1 VIVSNGENKT
11 ALDHVFGEIRDNWG
25 WLLSFGIL
33 SVSLGVIGL
42 GMAAFITLASMVFYG
57 IVLLI
62 GGAAQFGH
70 SFKASGWKAKLW
82 HMLISLFYVIAGVV
96 VIRNPVLAS
105 GLLTLF
111 LAGAITAVGVARVIM
126 AWQMKGTV
134 GWGLILLGGVMALV
148 LGIMIF
154 THWPSSSLVV
164 IGLFIS
170 IELIANGWSAITV
183 ALAAKRASEA

>member
-1 VIVSNGENKT
+1 MSNDEN
-11 ALDHVFGEIRDNWG
+11 AAPLDRIFGEIRENWG
-25 WLLSFGIL
+25 WLLGFGFL
-33 SVSLGVIGL
+33 SVILGVIGL

-62 GGAAQFGH
+62 GGAAQFIH

-96 VIRNPVLAS
+96 VVRNPVLAS

-111 LAGAITAVGVARVIM
+111 LAGAITAVGVARIIM
-126 AWQMKGTV
+126 AFQMKGTA
-134 GWGLILLGGVMALV
+134 GWGLILLGGIMALV

-183 ALAAKRASEA
+183 AIAARSASRA

>member
-1 VIVSNGENKT
+1 MSNDENT
-11 ALDHVFGEIRDNWG
+11 APLGRVFGEIRENWG
-25 WLLSFGIL
+25 WLLGFGIL
-33 SVSLGVIGL
+33 SVILGVIGL

-62 GGAAQFGH
+62 GGAAQFIH
-70 SFKASGWKAKLW
+70 SFKASGWNAKLW

-96 VIRNPVLAS
+96 VVRNPVLAS

-111 LAGAITAVGVARVIM
+111 LAGAITAVGAARIIM
-126 AWQMKGTV
+126 AFQMKGTA
-134 GWGLILLGGVMALV
+134 GWGLILLGGIMALV

-183 ALAAKRASEA
+183 AIAARSASQA